1 MGKRLILI
9 LAAVIMV
16 TLPLFGCRASD
27 PAASSQP
34 ASSAASG
41 KTAEESEEQEHTLRL
56 PYDSSDSL
64 NPYAVK
70 TVVNSALIPVIY
82 DGLIRLD
89 ETFAPDPVIASS
101 VTGSGTQY
109 TAVLRDG
116 VVFSDG
122 TAVTADDII
131 YSYEKARTSSR
142 YQSQLA
148 NIASVAASGNT
159 VVFQLKEPD
168 PLFANLL
175 DFAIVKK
182 NTGDEAIPVGS
193 GRYMVQTSDS
203 GAKLVYNTKHFRQKT
218 PGQTEIP
225 LTSMPDTEAM
235 LSGIKSG
242 SLSAVYSDL
251 SQGELSTAGALSA
264 SVDLGNMVYVGFHS
278 GHEFL
283 NQPAVRQAIAAALDR
298 GTIFYKGFGGRGKQ
312 ASLPIHPSIGARQ
325 GIEQELLLQYD
336 VEEANRLLDGAG
348 YTEKDVSGFRLK
360 DGKQI
365 TVTILVN
372 ADNSHKK
379 LCGSLIK
386 DMLATVG
393 IQSAV
398 VEKGYEEYLSDV
410 RNENYDLYVGEMK
423 LLPNMSLKPLLEDAA
438 VLGGQRSEALM
449 GAYRAW
455 LDGTGSYRDF
465 MTAFRNEMP
474 FVPLLFRS
482 GILIYNRNIS
492 GDVRVSASDAYY
504 NLEEWK

>member
-1 MGKRLILI
+1 MMSKR
-9 LAAVIMV
+9 
-16 TLPLFGCRASD
+16 
-27 PAASSQP
+27 Q
-34 ASSAASG
+34 
-41 KTAEESEEQEHTLRL
+41 
-56 PYDSSDSL
+56 
-64 NPYAVK
+64 
-70 TVVNSALIPVIY
+70 
-82 DGLIRLD
+82 
-89 ETFAPDPVIASS
+89 
-101 VTGSGTQY
+101 TG
-109 TAVLRDG
+109 
-116 VVFSDG
+116 FW
-122 TAVTADDII
+122 
-131 YSYEKARTSSR
+131 
-142 YQSQLA
+142 
-148 NIASVAASGNT
+148 
-159 VVFQLKEPD
+159 
-168 PLFANLL
+168 
-175 DFAIVKK
+175 
-182 NTGDEAIPVGS
+182 TGQD
-193 GRYMVQTSDS
+193 
-203 GAKLVYNTKHFRQKT
+203 
-218 PGQTEIP
+218 
-225 LTSMPDTEAM
+225 
-235 LSGIKSG
+235 
-242 SLSAVYSDL
+242 
-251 SQGELSTAGALSA
+251 
-264 SVDLGNMVYVGFHS
+264 
-278 GHEFL
+278 
-283 NQPAVRQAIAAALDR
+283 
-298 GTIFYKGFGGRGKQ
+298 
-312 ASLPIHPSIGARQ
+312 
-325 GIEQELLLQYD
+325 
-336 VEEANRLLDGAG
+336 

-410 RNENYDLYVGEMK
+410 RNGNYDLYVGEMK